1 MAVEFIKH
9 QIESKRDQLRELE
22 MQVKDERF
30 QTEMIKKQLQPNQ
43 TEIKASKAM
52 KFAN

>member
-1 MAVEFIKH
+1 
-9 QIESKRDQLRELE
+9 

-30 QTEMIKKQLQPNQ
+30 QTEVLKKQLQLNPK
-43 TEIKASKAM
+43 EIKASKEM

>member
-9 QIESKRDQLRELE
+9 QIEVKRETLKEIE

-30 QTEMIKKQLQPNQ
+30 QTEMLKKQLQPNSK
-43 TEIKASKAM
+43 EIKAAKDM

>member
-1 MAVEFIKH
+1 
-9 QIESKRDQLRELE
+9 

-30 QTEMIKKQLQPNQ
+30 QTEVMKKQLQLNPK
-43 TEIKASKAM
+43 EIKAAKEM